1 MPHCLYHKQQ
11 VSFREVAIRFPNKTF
26 FQPSVYVCVCECVH
40 MSVSVCDYVYM
51 CIYVS
56 AYTVYVYLCIC
67 VCECVWVSVC
77 MCVSECVWVCVQ
89 KQLAALEL
97 HLLRATADV
106 NTHSKFRNWWKY
118 TII

>member
-1 MPHCLYHKQQ
+1 MLPLDSLTKHF
-11 VSFREVAIRFPNKTF
+11 SSRA
-26 FQPSVYVCVCECVH
+26 SVCVCVCVH

-77 MCVSECVWVCVQ
+77 MCVSECVGVCVQ

-106 NTHSKFRNWWKY
+106 NTHSKFRNMVKKY
-118 TII
+118 YYIKCYIFCTIPYNINY